1 MAELM
6 TSGAYYW
13 ILSLRTG
20 HRGERQVLFVA
31 NFEDIIGHED
41 IIQHFKMSIERGKLS
56 HAYILNGERG
66 TGKKLVT
73 RVIAKAL
80 QCEEG
85 KADACNMCHSC
96 IQADS
101 GNQPDIIWVRHEK
114 PNVISVD
121 EIRGQVNQDIVT
133 KPYSSR
139 YKIYIIPEAQLLNV
153 QAQNALLKTIEEPP
167 EYAIIFLLTDN
178 VDKLLSTIIS
188 RCIVLNMKPIR
199 EMDMIRYMTDVLHI
213 PEAQAYFC
221 ERFAYGNLG
230 KAVRLATSENYQEIK
245 NACVRLL
252 RDIYKTDTEDIILAA
267 KKLSEY
273 KLEMQDLMDIFQ
285 MWYRDVLMFKITN
298 SVNQLVFK
306 EEYQALKQQ
315 SAKISYEGVDNV
327 IKALDKMKVRLDAN
341 VNFDVAMELLLMTI
355 KENYNG

>member
-1 MAELM
+1 M
-6 TSGAYYW
+6 
-13 ILSLRTG
+13 
-20 HRGERQVLFVA
+20 A
-31 NFEDIIGHED
+31 NFNDIIGHED

-56 HAYILNGERG
+56 HAYMLNGEKG

-73 RVIAKAL
+73 RVVAKTL

-85 KADACNMCHSC
+85 KADACNVCHSC

-101 GNQPDIIWVRHEK
+101 GNQPDIIWVSHEK
-114 PNVISVD
+114 ANVISVE
-121 EIRGQVNQDIVT
+121 EIRTQVNQDIGV

-139 YKIYIIPEAQLLNV
+139 YKIYIIPDAHLLNA

-178 VDKLLSTIIS
+178 IDRMLPTIVS
-188 RCIVLNMKPIR
+188 RCVVLNMKPVR
-199 EMDMIRYMTDVLHI
+199 ETDMIRYMKDVLGI
-213 PEAQAYFC
+213 PEEQAYFC

-245 NACVRLL
+245 EASVRLL
-252 RDIYKTDTEDIILAA
+252 RNIYKMDTEDIILAA
-267 KKLSEY
+267 KKLADY
-273 KLEMQDLMDIFQ
+273 KLEFGDLMDIMQ

-298 SVNQLVFK
+298 SVNQLVFR
-306 EEYQALKQQ
+306 EEYQAMKQQ

-327 IKALDKMKVRLDAN
+327 LKALDKMKVRLEAN